1 MKKIGLALFMC
12 IIMLILPSCLKGQNP
27 RVSKVLHSENS
38 CWKAEQVN
46 MVLCF
51 SDGSSPTSKIDHGFG
66 SFEYPVGSGRFET
79 GYFNGKLTYN
89 ENQYYLNSEM
99 YMAGGLIY
107 INAYIKDS
115 EIISARKVDKADFL
129 VDVINKNHFT
139 IELRSSDFLSFP
151 EETKIDFYRIID
163 YDK

>member
-27 RVSKVLHSENS
+27 QVSKVLHSENS
-38 CWKAEQVN
+38 YWKAEQVN

-51 SDGSSPTSKIDHGFG
+51 SDGSSPTFKIDHGFG

-79 GYFNGKLTYN
+79 GYFNGKLAYN
-89 ENQYYLNSEM
+89 ENQYYLVSDM
-99 YMAGGLIY
+99 YEGGGLVFID
-107 INAYIKDS
+107 AYIKDCQNKS
-115 EIISARKVDKADFL
+115 SSKVDTANFM
-129 VDVINKNHFT
+129 VQVIDKNHFT
-139 IELRSSDFLSFP
+139 LELYNSNFLSFP
-151 EETKIDFYRIID
+151 RNIKIDFHRIID